1 MTFTNAHLAV
11 RLNGGFGSASTPP
24 DKWSCGVRVAI
35 PGQDIRYDVGAL
47 QTFANAVHTA
57 ARALNGS
64 ASVLAGNNCFFTHVT
79 VARIGEDGKY
89 LPSDQ
94 LTTVSVGAGQAGGG
108 SPSQPWNTAL
118 SFGLRTDAPRGLASN
133 GRVYYPMLAAGVSAG
148 TGRISTAAVAARVA
162 AFVTFLQAVN
172 AAATAYDLGASVC
185 VMSNVGAGTTRVVT
199 AVRSDER
206 LDSIERRENDQVPV
220 YTTTP
225 L

>member
-1 MTFTNAHLAV
+1 MTFQNAHLAV
-11 RLNGGFGSASTPP
+11 RLNGGFSSPVTPV

-35 PGQDIRYDVGAL
+35 PGQDIRYDTGDL

-57 ARALNGS
+57 ARTLQGS
-64 ASVLAGNNCFFTHVT
+64 ASVLAGTNTYFTHVT
-79 VARIGEDGKY
+79 VARIGENGRY
-89 LPSDQ
+89 EPADQ
-94 LTTVSVGAGQAGGG
+94 LTTVSAGASQQGGG
-108 SPSQPWNTAL
+108 TPTQPWNTAH
-118 SFGLRTDAPRGLASN
+118 SFGLRTDAPRGYASN
-133 GRVYYPMLAAGVSAG
+133 GRVYYPMLAPVVTAT
-148 TGRISTAAVAARVA
+148 TGRLHTTAVAGRVA

-172 AAATAYDLGASVC
+172 AAAAAYDLGAAVC

-199 AVRSDER
+199 AVRADER